1 MNLIDIFRRKKNKKK
16 NAMPIPDI
24 VPDTFLGMMSKHK
37 SISSYTGNN
46 RIIHYPYGL
55 SDEEREVLKK
65 ECEVKGYQFI
75 EINTIQ
81 SNKTQHDT

>member
-16 NAMPIPDI
+16 NAMPVPDI
-24 VPDTFLGMMSKHK
+24 VPDTFLGMN
-37 SISSYTGNN
+37 TGNN
-46 RIIHYPYGL
+46 RIIHFPYGL
-55 SDEEREVLKK
+55 SDEEMEVLKK
-65 ECEVKGYQFI
+65 ECEAKGYQLV

>member
-16 NAMPIPDI
+16 NAMPVPDI
-24 VPDTFLGMMSKHK
+24 VR
-37 SISSYTGNN
+37 ISSYTGNN
-46 RIIHYPYGL
+46 GNNRIRHYPYGL
-55 SDEEREVLKK
+55 SNEEMEVLKK
-65 ECEVKGYQFI
+65 ECEVKGYQLV